1 MKNITFYTAFILVL
15 SFGFMAMPKTS
26 EARWQLDNF
35 YIGVGAG
42 NGGYYGGMNNGMY
55 GNGGMYGNNGM
66 YGNTGMYGSGYG
78 YGYNGYNTAYYNNYS
93 YSQPSAFNH
102 GYYSPYDNYGQ
113 PNNNWGGMY
122 NRQLCNRGIYC

>member
-1 MKNITFYTAFILVL
+1 MKKNITISLMFILILGLGVIL
-15 SFGFMAMPKTS
+15 VPKES
-26 EARWQLDNF
+26 EAKWQLDNF
-35 YIGVGAG
+35 YIGVGVG

-55 GNGGMYGNNGM
+55 NNYGGMY
-66 YGNTGMYGSGYG
+66 YGGAGMYGSGYG
-78 YGYNGYNTAYYNNYS
+78 YGYNGYNTAYYNNYL
-93 YSQPSAFNH
+93 YPQPSAFNH